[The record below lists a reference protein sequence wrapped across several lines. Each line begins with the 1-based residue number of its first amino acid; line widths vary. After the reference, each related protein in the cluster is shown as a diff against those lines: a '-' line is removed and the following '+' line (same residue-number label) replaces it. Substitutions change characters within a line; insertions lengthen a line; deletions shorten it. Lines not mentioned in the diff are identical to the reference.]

1 MILVTRRNG
10 REIFLNAE
18 LIETVEAT
26 PDTVITLINQKKYLV
41 QESPEEL
48 VARIIAYR
56 RQIGSG
62 WSRILSESNGAGVAT
77 KECSE

>member
-62 WSRILSESNGAGVAT
+62 WSRILSGSNDAGVAT